1 MNSLLDY
8 GLRILVSSL
17 CGLLLGLE
25 RRSKQHPVG
34 IRTLVLISISSTLL
48 SILSI
53 NMADAGIGH
62 GDPTRIAAGV
72 VTGIGFIG
80 GGAILR
86 QGFNIRGITTAA
98 IIFSASAIGL
108 ACGAELYI
116 PTAITLLI
124 SIFVL
129 YALNKVERKLF
140 PAAKNKQ
147 LTLTFQGNIPSE
159 EIIITILKKYGLI
172 IHDLNMEYSV
182 DNNQSKL
189 IYTIKTPDSLDTANL
204 ASELKNINNLVSF
217 TLADR

>member
-8 GLRILVSSL
+8 GLRILISSL

-25 RRSKQHPVG
+25 RRSKSHPVG

-53 NMADAGIGH
+53 NMAGSGIGH

-86 QGFNIRGITTAA
+86 QGLNIRGITTAA

-108 ACGAELYI
+108 ACGAAMYI
-116 PTAITLLI
+116 PASITLLI
-124 SIFVL
+124 AIFVL

-147 LTLTFQGNIPSE
+147 IALTFHGKIPDENS
-159 EIIITILKKYGLI
+159 IVDILKKYGLI
-172 IHDLNMEYSV
+172 IHDLNMEYSMAN
-182 DNNQSKL
+182 DQTKL
-189 IYTIKTPDSLDTANL
+189 IYTIKTPDLLDTANL
-204 ASELKNINNLVSF
+204 ASELKSINNLENF